1 METNAEKE
9 VVDNLSKLC
18 ASQEGRSN
26 SRSNIQ
32 ELQANQELSCVHKRV
47 SREDHKNGAE
57 GKSSF
62 VSPLNRQ
69 LSVKLDELADS
80 CSDLSL
86 IHNEVSSEE
95 VQTSKVPVP
104 ISKEVLSVAPIMSG
118 HPVMF
123 VVGSKTPEEI
133 DILVKESSVY
143 FEMRFLSPED
153 VTKATLK
160 LVDPHLT
167 KLDREVSELIESINS
182 LLLTKG
188 SVLEEKRKSQWRS
201 LQASI
206 DRDTKDYSLH
216 MRHQAD

>member
-47 SREDHKNGAE
+47 SREDHNNGAE
-57 GKSSF
+57 GKYSF

-69 LSVKLDELADS
+69 LSVKLDDLADS

-86 IHNEVSSEE
+86 FHNEVSSED
-95 VQTSKVPVP
+95 VQTSKVPIP
-104 ISKEVLSVAPIMSG
+104 ISNEVLSVAPIMYG

-123 VVGSKTPEEI
+123 VLGSTTPEENEL
-133 DILVKESSVY
+133 LVKESMV
-143 FEMRFLSPED
+143 D

-167 KLDREVSELIESINS
+167 KLDSKVSELIESFPLYATTS
-182 LLLTKG
+182 
-188 SVLEEKRKSQWRS
+188 RS
-201 LQASI
+201 N
-206 DRDTKDYSLH
+206 
-216 MRHQAD
+216 